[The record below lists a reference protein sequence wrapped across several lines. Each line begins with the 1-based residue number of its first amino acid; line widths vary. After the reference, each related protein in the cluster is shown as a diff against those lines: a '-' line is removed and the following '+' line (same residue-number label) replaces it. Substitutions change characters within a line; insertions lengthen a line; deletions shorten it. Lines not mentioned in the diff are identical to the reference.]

1 VAEFH
6 YQGVN
11 DSGSPVSGTVQA
23 PDRRAAIAHLKE
35 RGHFATRL
43 AEKNESEP
51 ATAIRS
57 SESFKSLG
65 SFLRFG
71 VGRVSSRDILAF
83 TTQLSAALRAGLPL
97 LDCLRIIEKQSGKK
111 VLRELLEDL
120 IHGVSSGESLSDA
133 MARYPR
139 IFRPLYLAMIRVGE
153 TGGILE
159 NTTAQLSQLLKR
171 EEQIKSNIRNAS
183 AYPLFVLGIGLVS
196 ILVVITWILPRIVG
210 VVQESGVALPLPTRI
225 LLGLSDF
232 VAGFGW
238 IVALA
243 GMAGVYLLHRW
254 IQTPRGRWHWDSMKL
269 KLPVFGSVF
278 KTLAVG
284 RFTRMLGALSSGGIA
299 ILESL
304 HVVRDTLGNERLGRE
319 IDRVAG
325 LVKTGESL
333 AEPLGES
340 GYFPPLL
347 VQIVSVGE
355 QAGKLDELLLGAA
368 DTFDEQADNAIS
380 RFMSILPAMLVVLLA
395 VVIGCLIAAI
405 LLPVVMMELG
415 AGSI

>member
-1 VAEFH
+1 
-6 YQGVN
+6 
-11 DSGSPVSGTVQA
+11 
-23 PDRRAAIAHLKE
+23 
-35 RGHFATRL
+35 
-43 AEKNESEP
+43 
-51 ATAIRS
+51 
-57 SESFKSLG
+57 
-65 SFLRFG
+65 
-71 VGRVSSRDILAF
+71 
-83 TTQLSAALRAGLPL
+83 
-97 LDCLRIIEKQSGKK
+97 
-111 VLRELLEDL
+111 
-120 IHGVSSGESLSDA
+120 
-133 MARYPR
+133 
-139 IFRPLYLAMIRVGE
+139 
-153 TGGILE
+153 
-159 NTTAQLSQLLKR
+159 
-171 EEQIKSNIRNAS
+171 
-183 AYPLFVLGIGLVS
+183 
-196 ILVVITWILPRIVG
+196 
-210 VVQESGVALPLPTRI
+210 
-225 LLGLSDF
+225 
-232 VAGFGW
+232 
-238 IVALA
+238 
-243 GMAGVYLLHRW
+243 
-254 IQTPRGRWHWDSMKL
+254 MKL

-333 AEPLGES
+333 AKPLGES

-355 QAGKLDELLLGAA
+355 QTGKLDELLLGAA
-368 DTFDEQADNAIS
+368 DTFDEQADNAIN